1 MESIFKKKLV
11 FVIIGTI
18 LLITG
23 IVFLVMSFK
32 NGTSTKY
39 LALAL
44 GCTFAANLCI
54 VLANIL
60 FRPKVKKD

>member
-1 MESIFKKKLV
+1 MESIFKKKLI

-18 LLITG
+18 LLIAG

-32 NGTSTKY
+32 NGTSIKY

-44 GCTFAANLCI
+44 GFTFAANLCI

-60 FRPKVKKD
+60 FRPKKNKD

>member
-1 MESIFKKKLV
+1 MDSLIKKKLA
-11 FVIIGTI
+11 FVILGTI

-32 NGTSTKY
+32 EGVSTKY

-44 GCTFAANLCI
+44 GFTFGANLCI
-54 VLANIL
+54 VLANVL